1 MLDFPIQEPS
11 VGTAIFA
18 FISYLL
24 ILKKGF
30 SKSMNEGIQRFTFS
44 SGTLVFLAVL
54 MAIHT
59 INGDFFHLFFGFKQL
74 VIDHVTSL
82 LPAYLL

>member
-30 SKSMNEGIQRFTFS
+30 LKSMNEGIQRFTFS

-59 INGDFFHLFFGFKQL
+59 INGDFFHLMEAVHEYYF
-74 VIDHVTSL
+74 
-82 LPAYLL
+82 A